1 MGAGAA
7 PTLRTAARHAPP
19 AAGYRP
25 RPPFL
30 ALHSQAMLLAL
41 GFASAVGVIAGL
53 YPVIHASKLQPIAA
67 VCTQLQLQR
76 VFRCGTIDA

>member
-1 MGAGAA
+1 
-7 PTLRTAARHAPP
+7 
-19 AAGYRP
+19 
-25 RPPFL
+25 
-30 ALHSQAMLLAL
+30 MLLAL